1 MAKSAAVLVAILMLA
16 LTTMPVGSAQTTND
30 GRPNVLLIITDDQR
44 DGTLKNMPSTQ
55 FWMKKGGT
63 LFARTFATTPLCCPS
78 RASIFTGRYAHNHLV
93 RNNSATSEL
102 DHRTTVQRSLHR
114 AGYRTAIFGK
124 FLNGWP
130 IERRPPYFD
139 EWATFGGSK
148 SHYYNGEWNVN
159 GSVRTVHRYS
169 TNYIERRAVDFLQSS
184 EKNDEQPWFL
194 VVSTAAPHQPAIAEP
209 SYAKRHVP
217 PWSKNPAVNEEDRT
231 DKPPFVQEQN
241 VPLWKS
247 RVARRAQ
254 LRTLFSVDQL
264 VGRVFRKLKAD
275 DDKRNT
281 LAIYMSDN
289 GYLWGEHGLSGPG
302 LSKRPPYSESVAIP
316 LFMRWPGHFGAGRIN
331 TGLAANIDI
340 APTIMQAAQV
350 DPSASFRPDG
360 RSLLQTNTRDR
371 LLLEYWVDIGGT
383 PTWASL
389 RTTSYQYIEYYGDDG
404 LTPVFKEY
412 YDLEEDPWQLEN
424 LLGDADPFNDPE
436 VGAIARRLDSDRH
449 CSGPTCP

>member
-1 MAKSAAVLVAILMLA
+1 
-16 LTTMPVGSAQTTND
+16 MPVGSAQTTND

-44 DGTLKNMPSTQ
+44 DGTLKNMPMTQ

-63 LFARTFATTPLCCPS
+63 MFARAFATTPLCCPS

-130 IERRPPYFD
+130 IDRRPPHFD
-139 EWATFGGSK
+139 EWATFGRSK

-169 TNYIERRAVDFLQSS
+169 TNYIKRKAVKFLESS

-194 VVSTAAPHQPAIAEP
+194 IVSTAAPHHPAIAEP
-209 SYAKRHVP
+209 SYATRHVP

-281 LAIYMSDN
+281 LAIYVSDN

-316 LFMRWPGHFGAGRIN
+316 LFMRWPGHFGAARIN

-350 DPSASFRPDG
+350 DPSAGFRPDG